1 MTKNEFMCILRANL
15 NNFSTEEVSEILYD
29 YEEHFNIGAAN
40 GKSEAEIIEELG
52 DPRVIASQYSSS
64 KSSSENDY
72 TSSYRTASPQ
82 DNKTRNPNNT
92 SSNSSDKL
100 LTIILLV
107 LLFIFGSGPI
117 LGVFGALI
125 GFFCAGIGIIIG
137 GISMLIAGATGVL
150 PAFFGIISLTRLA
163 VMSTPAFVLIAI
175 GLIALGGL
183 FLVGNLWLIKLA
195 VHYIVKLFYWF
206 KERLA

>member
-15 NNFSTEEVSEILYD
+15 NDFSTEEVSEILYD

-52 DPRVIASQYSSS
+52 DPASIAGQYSSS

-72 TSSYRTASPQ
+72 ASPYRTTSPQ
-82 DNKTRNPNNT
+82 NDKSTENNNN
-92 SSNSSDKL
+92 NSSDKL
-100 LTIILLV
+100 LTIVLLV
-107 LLFIFGSGPI
+107 LLIIFGSGPI
-117 LGVFGALI
+117 LGVFGAMV
-125 GFFCAGIGIIIG
+125 GFLCAGLGIIIG

-150 PAFFGIISLTRLA
+150 PAFFGFISLSRLA
-163 VMSTPAFVLIAI
+163 VMSAPAFILIAI

-183 FLVGNLWLIKLA
+183 FLGGNIWLIKFG
-195 VHYIVKLFYWF
+195 VQCIIKLFCWF

>member
-64 KSSSENDY
+64 KNSSENDY
-72 TSSYRTASPQ
+72 TSSYKAESHK
-82 DNKTRNPNNT
+82 DNETKNPSSA

-117 LGVFGALI
+117 LGVFGVII
-125 GFFCAGIGIIIG
+125 GFLCAGIGIIIG
-137 GISMLIAGATGVL
+137 GISMLIAGATGIL
-150 PAFFGIISLTRLA
+150 PTFFGFISLTRLA

-195 VHYIVKLFYWF
+195 IHYIVKLFYWF
-206 KERLA
+206 KERLV